1 MTRPMMY
8 DTETRRMVPACCD
21 ACAHSHPSSVAT
33 SPCSRGARMGEI
45 AGTTITTAPSG
56 LAVPVVFAAAAY
68 GAVVGGLAGTVAQ
81 DRGKRLRGTA
91 WGALTGAIVGT
102 ISGGLI
108 AFAWKGGNYAP
119 TVKL

>member
-1 MTRPMMY
+1 MSRAMMY

-45 AGTTITTAPSG
+45 AGPTIPPAPVG
-56 LAVPVVFAAAAY
+56 LAVPVLIAATSY
-68 GAVVGGLAGTVAQ
+68 GAIVGGLAGLVAQ
-81 DRGKRLRGTA
+81 DRGKRLKGGA
-91 WGALTGAIVGT
+91 WGALTGATVGA

-108 AFAWKGGNYAP
+108 AFVWKGG
-119 TVKL
+119 T